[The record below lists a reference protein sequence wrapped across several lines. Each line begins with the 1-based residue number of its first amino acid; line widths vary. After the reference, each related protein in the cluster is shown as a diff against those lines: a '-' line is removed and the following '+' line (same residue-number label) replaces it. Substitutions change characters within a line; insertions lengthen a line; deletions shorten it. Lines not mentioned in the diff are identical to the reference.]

1 MQINNIVWTISLN
14 IYEQNMKISKLE
26 TLVWAQASNR
36 GENGGER
43 GEPPVP
49 DIVSGSTV
57 VEMLLYDISR

>member
-36 GENGGER
+36 GENGGE
-43 GEPPVP
+43 PPVP